1 MPKHHHLILVLL
13 NKHKYVNL
21 AKKAYSRFCN
31 DRLAFYI
38 FMRMLLMRMRNPS
51 NVKWWGLCNAI
62 VSYGGGEFSQ
72 TSTHFGIS
80 IIHQTSMARRTL
92 KNEMTLADVI
102 VKT

>member
-13 NKHKYVNL
+13 NKHKYVDL
-21 AKKAYSRFCN
+21 AKNAYSRFRN

-38 FMRMLLMRMRNPS
+38 FMMLMSRMRNPS
-51 NVKWWGLCNAI
+51 NFKWWGLCNAGA
-62 VSYGGGEFSQ
+62 SYGGGEFSQ

-92 KNEMTLADVI
+92 KNEMTLADVM
-102 VKT
+102 VKM